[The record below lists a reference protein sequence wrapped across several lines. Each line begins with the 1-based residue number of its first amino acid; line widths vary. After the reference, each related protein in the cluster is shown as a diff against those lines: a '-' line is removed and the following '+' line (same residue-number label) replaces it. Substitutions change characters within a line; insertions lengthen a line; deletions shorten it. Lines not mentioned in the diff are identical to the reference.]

1 MRKIKLPWII
11 AVIIAI
17 ALVLIGA
24 KWPDEV
30 NTAKNTTLTGA
41 KTVWDKIVL
50 WIKYLTGKISKKTEE
65 ITADDKKE

>member
-1 MRKIKLPWII
+1 MKKVRLPWLI
-11 AVIIAI
+11 AVVIAI

-30 NTAKNTTLTGA
+30 NTARDTTITGA
-41 KTVWDKIVL
+41 KTAWDKIVL

-65 ITADDKKE
+65 ITADKKE